1 MKLYLLVLVLLAN
14 YYTTNAGNIS
24 ANALFKKSVLSPPEV
39 CAECGCV
46 RGKFESGRKKSYDA
60 FYGIPYAEPPVGKL
74 RYESPVPHSGWS
86 GYWDASYPRDNCLQ
100 KNYFLPGQ
108 PVSGS
113 EDCLYLNV
121 YRPSTWKGKKKLPV
135 MVWIHGG
142 AYLAFSGNPDQ
153 FGPEYLMDNGEVILV
168 TLNYRLGILGFLCSG
183 DDAVK
188 GNFGLK
194 DQQMALQWVAT
205 NIEYFG
211 GDSSSVTLAGQSAG
225 ATSVNLHMMNS
236 KSQALFHRVILMSGT
251 ALTPFIYPIDH
262 AAQFRT
268 VANLIN
274 LKDSGTASTYNLAY
288 QLKKVDALSLILS
301 VERLFTFVATPPVPL
316 RPCIEGDWEDAFMTE
331 DPRRVWVEG
340 RFAQKP
346 ILVGTVSKEG
356 VVQSAVTVN
365 KTLLQVFNENI
376 YNFLPIQMD
385 FHPRYAADVLRFY
398 FGDKDY
404 IDDSNQQDYF
414 NMFGDRIF
422 GYPAITLV

>member
-1 MKLYLLVLVLLAN
+1 
-14 YYTTNAGNIS
+14 
-24 ANALFKKSVLSPPEV
+24 
-39 CAECGCV
+39 
-46 RGKFESGRKKSYDA
+46 
-60 FYGIPYAEPPVGKL
+60 
-74 RYESPVPHSGWS
+74 
-86 GYWDASYPRDNCLQ
+86 
-100 KNYFLPGQ
+100 
-108 PVSGS
+108 
-113 EDCLYLNV
+113 
-121 YRPSTWKGKKKLPV
+121 
-135 MVWIHGG
+135 
-142 AYLAFSGNPDQ
+142 
-153 FGPEYLMDNGEVILV
+153 ILV

-183 DDAVK
+183 DEAVK

-251 ALTPFIYPIDH
+251 ALTPFMYPIDH

-268 VANLIN
+268 VANLVN
-274 LKDSGTASTYNLAY
+274 LKDSTTASTYNLAY

-301 VERLFTFVATPPVPL
+301 VERLFAFVATPPVPL

-331 DPRRVWVEG
+331 DPRKVWAEG

-346 ILVGTVSKEG
+346 ILVGTVTNEG

-385 FHPRYAADVLRFY
+385 FHPRYTADVLRFY

-414 NMFGDRIF
+414 KVFNSRQ
-422 GYPAITLV
+422 